1 MESALLEASV
11 QMPVVA
17 AQTEEEEEEEG
28 NVSGFIED
36 SDENSPVCAIL
47 SPEGAILGPEG
58 APDI

>member
-11 QMPVVA
+11 QTPVVA
-17 AQTEEEEEEEG
+17 AQTGKEEE
-28 NVSGFIED
+28 NVPGFIEG
-36 SDENSPVCAIL
+36 SDGNSPVCAIL

>member
-11 QMPVVA
+11 QTPVVA
-17 AQTEEEEEEEG
+17 AQTEDEEEEG